1 MYPSLHNRNEKNM
14 HTIDLQL
21 RFNDVDMMGHVNN
34 AVIMEFFDLGK
45 SCYFA
50 DAGIPVTP
58 DEGDFC
64 VMVVHV
70 EVDFHSQIRWH
81 DKIAVTSCVTNWGNK
96 SLRVKQQIINTDDGT
111 PYATCSTVMAG
122 YSRSAAKSA
131 TIPEEVKQRVTNY
144 DQHH

>member
-1 MYPSLHNRNEKNM
+1 M
-14 HTIDLQL
+14 HTLPLQL

-64 VMVVHV
+64 VMVVHL
-70 EVDFHSQIRWH
+70 EVDFHSQIHWH
-81 DKIAVTSCVTNWGNK
+81 DNIAVTTYVSNWGNK
-96 SLRVKQQIINTDDGT
+96 SLRVKQQIVNVDTGQ
-111 PYATCSTVMAG
+111 PCATCSTVMSG
-122 YSRSAAKSA
+122 YSRSSGKSA
-131 TIPEEVKQRVTNY
+131 QIPSDIKARVEKY
-144 DQHH
+144 DAEN

>member
-1 MYPSLHNRNEKNM
+1 M
-14 HTIDLQL
+14 HTLPLQL

-45 SCYFA
+45 SSYFA

-58 DEGDFC
+58 EEGDFC

-81 DKIAVTSCVTNWGNK
+81 DHVAVTSQVSHWGNK
-96 SLRVKQQIINTDDGT
+96 SLQVTQQVVNTDTGL
-111 PYATCSTVMAG
+111 PCATCRTVLSG
-122 YSRSAAKSA
+122 YSRSARSSA
-131 TIPEEVKQRVTNY
+131 PIPDAVKQRVQLY
-144 DQHH
+144 DQEQHSI

>member
-1 MYPSLHNRNEKNM
+1 M
-14 HTIDLQL
+14 HTLPLQL

-64 VMVVHV
+64 VMVVHI

-81 DKIAVTSCVTNWGNK
+81 DHLAVTSEVTNWGNK
-96 SLRVKQQIINTDDGT
+96 SLRVKQQIMNTDT
-111 PYATCSTVMAG
+111 QQPCATCSTVMSG
-122 YSRSAAKSA
+122 FSRSAAKSA
-131 TIPEEVKQRVTNY
+131 PIPDEVKQRVMAY
-144 DQHH
+144 DQSH

>member
-1 MYPSLHNRNEKNM
+1 M
-14 HTIDLQL
+14 HTLPLQL

-45 SCYFA
+45 SKYFA

-70 EVDFHSQIRWH
+70 EVDFRSQIHWG
-81 DKIAVTSCVTNWGNK
+81 DQIAVTSVVSNWGHK
-96 SLRVKQQIINTDDGT
+96 SLRVKQQVVNTATGQ
-111 PYATCSTVMAG
+111 PCATCQTVMSG
-122 YSRSAAKSA
+122 YSRSAAASA
-131 TIPEEVKQRVTNY
+131 PIPDEVKERVQRY
-144 DQHH
+144 DAESVQ

>member
-1 MYPSLHNRNEKNM
+1 M
-14 HTIDLQL
+14 HTLPLQL

-64 VMVVHV
+64 VMVVHL
-70 EVDFHSQIRWH
+70 EVDFHSQIHWR
-81 DKIAVTSCVTNWGNK
+81 DNIAVTTYVSNWGNK
-96 SLRVKQQIINTDDGT
+96 SLRVKQQIVNVDTGQ
-111 PYATCSTVMAG
+111 PCATCSTVMSG
-122 YSRSAAKSA
+122 YSRSSGKSA
-131 TIPEEVKQRVTNY
+131 QIPSDIKARVEKY
-144 DQHH
+144 DAEN